1 MESVTAAAAAEYSA
15 TAGLDTAGINIG
27 RKGKWGAD
35 LAEGAAEG
43 SKEVGGGNYRKH
55 QQNL

>member
-27 RKGKWGAD
+27 RRAD
-35 LAEGAAEG
+35 LVEGAADG
-43 SKEVGGGNYRKH
+43 RKAAGGGNIKRIYSET
-55 QQNL
+55 